1 MDNYPLWKFAKLTLI
16 VLFDVFR
23 LAVER
28 DVEKGG
34 ALSVCNLV
42 YDESGY
48 FILYATML
56 GVKVV
61 NLYNNRLVRTI
72 GKPENLRLLNLALF
86 QVSITCD
93 EFIF

>member
-1 MDNYPLWKFAKLTLI
+1 MKFVEMTVFLN
-16 VLFDVFR
+16 FR

-34 ALSVCNLV
+34 ALGVCNLV

-86 QVSITCD
+86 QVSSTVIY
-93 EFIF
+93 FIYKYINL

>member
-1 MDNYPLWKFAKLTLI
+1 MKFVEMTAFLN
-16 VLFDVFR
+16 FR

-34 ALSVCNLV
+34 ALGVCNLV

-86 QVSITCD
+86 QVSSTVIY
-93 EFIF
+93 FIYKYINL